1 MKSTDLARNDRE
13 LRRAEKK
20 KDVLERKMTRASM
33 SVGDY
38 INQFH
43 ELFFYDAQKI
53 YNIDQSEEIFEL
65 LEEMKMELPEKQ
77 WENVIRKA
85 VKKTQV
91 ADKETPINELKHLA
105 DI

>member
-13 LRRAEKK
+13 LRRSAKK
-20 KDVLERKMTRASM
+20 QEVLERKQTRASM

-38 INQFH
+38 INKFH

-53 YNIDQSEEIFEL
+53 YNIDQSEDILEL
-65 LEEMKMELPEKQ
+65 LEEMKMEIPEKQ
-77 WENVIRKA
+77 WENVVRKA

-91 ADKETPINELKHLA
+91 VDKDSAIDALKDLG